1 MQPHREPVGRRDVEE
16 AVKDQVRGIERGD
29 VALGD
34 QGQSDP
40 DPVAPEGQ
48 PAVFQRAGELALER
62 PIHPVRIAADR
73 LVADE
78 QTAQD
83 RADQG
88 QGQEERGLAP
98 E

>member
-1 MQPHREPVGRRDVEE
+1 MQPHREPVGRGDVEE
-16 AVKDQVRGIERGD
+16 AIEDQVRRVERGD

-40 DPVAPEGQ
+40 EPFAPERQ
-48 PAVFQRAGELALER
+48 AAVLQRAGQLALER
-62 PIHPVRIAADR
+62 AIHPVRVAADR
-73 LVADE
+73 LVPDQQA
-78 QTAQD
+78 AQD

-88 QGQEERGLAP
+88 ESEEERALAP